1 MCLAFWPRL
10 LGWLPL
16 APASLQEG
24 PWLPRLAFAC
34 LALALPSALFLL
46 ASRWVAVP
54 LRRQRVLY
62 GLLPVLWALL
72 LARHLP
78 VGMAEAGRLLPVSAS
93 PWAPALAER
102 LPAWSADPHVI
113 GFCQSAV
120 VLLGVLGALVLQRRL
135 RQADRW
141 RWLLGP
147 LLVLCWRRG
156 AAGWW
161 RFPDGARRAQR
172 LRQSRTRS
180 ALR

>member
-1 MCLAFWPRL
+1 MAPPAGETGLILVLAGGVCLPFWQKL

-34 LALALPSALFLL
+34 LALALPSALFL

-62 GLLPVLWALL
+62 GLLPLLWALL

-78 VGMAEAGRLLPVSAS
+78 VGMAEAGLVLPVSVS
-93 PWAPALAER
+93 PWAWAPAAA

-113 GFCQSAV
+113 AFCQSAV
-120 VLLGVLGALVLQRRL
+120 VLLGVVAALVLQRRL

-147 LLVLCWRRG
+147 LLVLALG
-156 AAGWW
+156 AGGRW
-161 RFPDGARRAQR
+161 
-172 LRQSRTRS
+172 LV
-180 ALR
+180 ALP